1 MGGLLLRLRLCRAP
15 LRSRLTA
22 RCLCCVYRL
31 YGQAAYAHLAGD
43 SFGDGGEE
51 GSGKRNPG
59 AAALGMGSDADFHPY
74 VFLPLSLPA
83 GTTK

>member
-1 MGGLLLRLRLCRAP
+1 MQ
-15 LRSRLTA
+15 T
-22 RCLCCVYRL
+22 
-31 YGQAAYAHLAGD
+31 AYAHLAGD
-43 SFGDGGEE
+43 SFGDGGDE